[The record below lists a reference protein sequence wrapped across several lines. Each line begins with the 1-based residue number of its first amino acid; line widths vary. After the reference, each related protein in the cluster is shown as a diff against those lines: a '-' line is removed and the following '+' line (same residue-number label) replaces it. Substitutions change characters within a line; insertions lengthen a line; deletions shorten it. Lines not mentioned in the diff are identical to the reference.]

1 MNPLEYIQQ
10 YTKPLSEAANMLRQ
24 LASPLMPLPGME
36 HLQSIKERLL
46 EIHPAD
52 VTAKLAWEDKV
63 ESKRRFIIDGLQG
76 FLNIDAGVGVVLID
90 GVEYDYWD
98 GMNDKLAML
107 DKAEV
112 EAYTNLIVAIS
123 NIIHDS
129 TNGMRHD
136 INYLFNEIVFEDRNI
151 LATNPDAHRVDDS
164 LNLPPDLNTER
175 ARKYFQRA
183 IDAGFIRR
191 TAQGLEWIKSGKVGE
206 GVNAQAALFLGMVYC
221 GDEVKPSKY
230 GNKWKLGNGIF
241 PDAPLKRLFALKTLG
256 TIRTNDLDGDRCKSA
271 PRGWERIVDIFE

>member
-24 LASPLMPLPGME
+24 LASPLMPLPSME
-36 HLQSIKERLL
+36 HLQSIKDRLL

-76 FLNIDAGVGVVLID
+76 FLNIDAGIGAVLID

-98 GMNDKLAML
+98 GMNDKLAVL

-129 TNGMRHD
+129 TNGMRND
-136 INYLFNEIVFEDRNI
+136 INYLFNEIVFEDRNM
-151 LATNPDAHRVDDS
+151 LASNPDAHRVDDS
-164 LNLPPDLNTER
+164 LNLPSDFNSNNIGRPKGR
-175 ARKYFQRA
+175 P
-183 IDAGFIRR
+183 
-191 TAQGLEWIKSGKVGE
+191 IKSILGKL
-206 GVNAQAALFLGMVYC
+206 N
-221 GDEVKPSKY
+221 
-230 GNKWKLGNGIF
+230 GNKEERQATLKLLHKLIVGKRGRDVALIILGAIRANKMSKPTFSQLQEEFGDIGNVSGYNRYIRERDNLF
-241 PDAPLKRLFALKTLG
+241 TDDEISTMAKRFY
-256 TIRTNDLDGDRCKSA
+256 
-271 PRGWERIVDIFE
+271 E

>member
-1 MNPLEYIQQ
+1 
-10 YTKPLSEAANMLRQ
+10 MLRQ
-24 LASPLMPLPGME
+24 LASPLMPLPSME
-36 HLQSIKERLL
+36 HLQSIKDRLL

-76 FLNIDAGVGVVLID
+76 FLNIDAGICAVLID

-98 GMNDKLAML
+98 GMNDKLAVL

-129 TNGMRHD
+129 TNGMRND
-136 INYLFNEIVFEDRNI
+136 INYLFNEIVFEDRNM
-151 LATNPDAHRVDDS
+151 LASNPDAHRVDDS
-164 LNLPPDLNTER
+164 LNLPSDLNTER
-175 ARKYFQRA
+175 AIKYFQRA
-183 IDAGFIRR
+183 IDAGLIRR
-191 TAQGLEWIKSGKVGE
+191 TAQGLEWIKSGNVGE
-206 GVNAQAALFLGMVYC
+206 GVNAQAALFCGMVYC
-221 GDEVKPSKY
+221 GDKVKSSKY
-230 GNKWKLGNGIF
+230 GGDKWKVSKSIF

-256 TIRTNDLDGDRCKSA
+256 TIRTNDLDGERCKSA
-271 PRGWERIVDIFE
+271 PRGWKRIVAIFE

>member
-36 HLQSIKERLL
+36 HLLSIKDRLL

-76 FLNIDAGVGVVLID
+76 FLNIDAGVGAVLID

-183 IDAGFIRR
+183 IDAGFM
-191 TAQGLEWIKSGKVGE
+191 AKANNGYKW
-206 GVNAQAALFLGMVYC
+206 LFGGDRGSKARLAYFIEKVYC
-221 GDEVKPSKY
+221 PAATDLLEAARIRELERLFGIVRLDRAIQQNVEAGAAQSVKKWRANIDEV
-230 GNKWKLGNGIF
+230 IF
-241 PDAPLKRLFALKTLG
+241 FD
-256 TIRTNDLDGDRCKSA
+256 
-271 PRGWERIVDIFE
+271 

>member
-24 LASPLMPLPGME
+24 LASPLMPLPSME
-36 HLQSIKERLL
+36 HLQSIKDRLL
-46 EIHPAD
+46 KIHPAD
-52 VTAKLAWEDKV
+52 ITAKLAWEDKV

-76 FLNIDAGVGVVLID
+76 FLNIDAGVGAVLID

-129 TNGMRHD
+129 TNGMRTD

-151 LATNPDAHRVDDS
+151 LASNPDAQRVDDS
-164 LNLPPDLNTER
+164 LNLPPELNTER

-183 IDAGFIRR
+183 IEAGFMAKTNSAYKWLFGGNKGQARL
-191 TAQGLEWIKSGKVGE
+191 AYFCGKVYS
-206 GVNAQAALFLGMVYC
+206 NPYPISQL
-221 GDEVKPSKY
+221 EV
-230 GNKWKLGNGIF
+230 IF
-241 PDAPLKRLFALKTLG
+241 NVKNLSASITQSTYEAKRADV
-256 TIRTNDLDGDRCKSA
+256 IRWRAEIDR
-271 PRGWERIVDIFE
+271 IFEY